1 MSAKQGGVARTSTTF
16 VNGRALAHA
25 SHHATRS
32 SVSYP
37 GHAVWPLFSQRQKC
51 SLTQN
56 HSDVSK
62 RRGCRADEHNF
73 CKGPCFGTRV
83 PPRARSSVSYPGHA
97 VRPRYSQRQK
107 STLTWRDACK
117 RSGRRCFRGV
127 KIRPGVLPRGRGH
140 ATACAPT
147 LHTHGK
153 GRVSGTQQRP
163 PHSFPPT
170 EAEDTAGR
178 VHLPKKGVSHKK
190 CSEGGGG
197 KIHEDDPVEGR
208 RRVGEEGEGV
218 GSPQTPLYR
227 NEHVT
232 ERRSDQ

>member
-1 MSAKQGGVARTSTTF
+1 MCACRTRKTTAMSAKEGGVARTSTTF
-16 VNGRALAHA
+16 VNSRALAHA

-37 GHAVWPLFSQRQKC
+37 R
-51 SLTQN
+51 
-56 HSDVSK
+56 
-62 RRGCRADEHNF
+62 
-73 CKGPCFGTRV
+73 
-83 PPRARSSVSYPGHA
+83 HA

-107 STLTWRDACK
+107 STLTWCDACK
-117 RSGRRCFRGV
+117 RSGRRCLRGV

-140 ATACAPT
+140 ATACTPT
-147 LHTHGK
+147 LRTHEK